1 MTKQT
6 PINYDVVSKHIASL
20 NIPDLSKATIMEIVK
35 VVDLIQEET
44 GDKYIRMEMGVPGLK
59 PEKIGTEAEIDALK
73 RGVAS
78 MYPSIEG
85 IPELKVETARFI
97 KNFMN
102 INIKP
107 EGCVAT
113 TGSMQGGYAA
123 FQAVSYMDKNKDTA
137 LFIDPGFPIQKQQ
150 FKVIG
155 AKFTSFDVYN
165 YRGDKLK
172 EKLESVLS
180 KGNINSII
188 FSNPNNPSWIC
199 LNDEELKIIGDLANK
214 YDVIVIEDLAY
225 FGMDF
230 RKDGL
235 ATPGQAPYQPS
246 VANYTDNWIMLISS
260 SKVFSYAGQRMAV
273 MAISD
278 KLYNRSYPDLQER
291 FGADKLGYTIVFR
304 LLYSLSSGASH
315 SAQFAL
321 AAMLKAAS
329 DGKFNFVEPVKEYGK
344 RAKVMKKL
352 FTKYGFDIIYDK
364 DLDED
369 LADGF
374 YFTIAY
380 PGMNGGDLINNLL
393 YYGVSAISLRGAG
406 SDHVDGLRACVSQ
419 IAPAQF
425 EDLEYR
431 LKRFNEDYPI

>member
-20 NIPDLSKATIMEIVK
+20 NIPDLSKATIREIVK

-59 PEKIGTEAEIDALK
+59 PEQIGTDAEIEALK
-73 RGVAS
+73 QGVAS
-78 MYPSIEG
+78 IYPSIEG
-85 IPELKVETARFI
+85 IPELKEATSRFI

-102 INIKP
+102 IDIKP

-123 FQAVSYMDKNKDTA
+123 FQAVSYMDKTKDTA

-155 AKFTSFDVYN
+155 TKFTSFDVYN
-165 YRGDKLK
+165 YRGNKLK
-172 EKLESVLS
+172 DKLESVLS
-180 KGNINSII
+180 EGNINSII

-199 LNDEELKIIGDLANK
+199 LNEEELKIIGELANK

-230 RKDGL
+230 RKDL
-235 ATPGQAPYQPS
+235 ATPGKPPYQPS
-246 VANYTDNWIMLISS
+246 VANYTDNWILLISS

-278 KLYNRSYPDLQER
+278 KIYNRSYPDLKER
-291 FGADKLGYTIVFR
+291 FGADKLGYTVVYR

-315 SAQFAL
+315 SAQHAL
-321 AAMLKAAS
+321 AAMLNAAS
-329 DGKFNFVEPVKEYGK
+329 SGEFNFVEPVKEYGE
-344 RAKVMKKL
+344 RAKIMKKL
-352 FTKYGFDIIYDK
+352 FTKYGFEIIYDK
-364 DLDED
+364 DLDEE

-380 PGMNGGDLINNLL
+380 PGMKGGELIENLL
-393 YYGVSAISLRGAG
+393 YYGISAISLRGAG

-419 IAPAQF
+419 IARTQF
-425 EDLEYR
+425 DDLEYR
-431 LKRFNEDYPI
+431 LQRFSEDFPGK